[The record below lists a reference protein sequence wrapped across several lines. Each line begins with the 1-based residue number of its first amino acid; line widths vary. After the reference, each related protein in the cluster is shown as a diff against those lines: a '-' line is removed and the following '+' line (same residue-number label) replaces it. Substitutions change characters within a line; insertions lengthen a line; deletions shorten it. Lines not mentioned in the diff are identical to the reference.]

1 MNTPFSPCR
10 RRLGCRAG
18 FTLIEISLVIGLVI
32 ALIAFVGLNVGT
44 VRDWQRGKNASLS
57 LQAVFAAQRSYMAD
71 HPTANITQVT
81 STQLQPYLPTGW
93 SSMPTFTSLEGDA
106 LTLNFNQMPPR
117 LYLGNAVY
125 DPSNNNADGLWD
137 VNE

>member
-1 MNTPFSPCR
+1 
-10 RRLGCRAG
+10 
-18 FTLIEISLVIGLVI
+18 
-32 ALIAFVGLNVGT
+32 
-44 VRDWQRGKNASLS
+44 
-57 LQAVFAAQRSYMAD
+57 
-71 HPTANITQVT
+71 
-81 STQLQPYLPTGW
+81 
-93 SSMPTFTSLEGDA
+93 MPTFTSLEGDA